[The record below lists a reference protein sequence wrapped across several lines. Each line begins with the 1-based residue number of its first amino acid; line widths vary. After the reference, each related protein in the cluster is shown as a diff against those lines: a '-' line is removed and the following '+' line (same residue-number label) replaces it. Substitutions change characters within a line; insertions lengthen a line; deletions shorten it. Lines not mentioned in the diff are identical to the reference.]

1 MKINASSTC
10 FSAVDTED
18 VEMVQQQLQDV
29 FFLKASIPGL
39 FENYYLLLLLLF
51 IIVISRRF
59 EKYFGKAKQNLP
71 GLCIILVVRKSQN
84 MDP

>member
-1 MKINASSTC
+1 MHLPHV
-10 FSAVDTED
+10 FSAADTED
-18 VEMVQQQLQDV
+18 VEMLQQQLQDV
-29 FFLKASIPGL
+29 FFLKARSIPGL
-39 FENYYLLLLLLF
+39 FENCSLLLLLLF

-59 EKYFGKAKQNLP
+59 EKYSGKAKQNLP

>member
-1 MKINASSTC
+1 MHLPHV
-10 FSAVDTED
+10 FSAADTED
-18 VEMVQQQLQDV
+18 VEMLQQQLQDV
-29 FFLKASIPGL
+29 FFLKARSIPGL
-39 FENYYLLLLLLF
+39 FENYSLLLLLLF

-59 EKYFGKAKQNLP
+59 EKYFGKEEQNLP

>member
-1 MKINASSTC
+1 MHLPHV
-10 FSAVDTED
+10 FSAADTED
-18 VEMVQQQLQDV
+18 VEMLQQRLQDV
-29 FFLKASIPGL
+29 FFLKARSIPGL

>member
-1 MKINASSTC
+1 MHLPHV
-10 FSAVDTED
+10 FSAADTED
-18 VEMVQQQLQDV
+18 VEMLQQRLQDV
-29 FFLKASIPGL
+29 FFLKARSIPGL
-39 FENYYLLLLLLF
+39 FENYYLL
-51 IIVISRRF
+51 IVISRRF